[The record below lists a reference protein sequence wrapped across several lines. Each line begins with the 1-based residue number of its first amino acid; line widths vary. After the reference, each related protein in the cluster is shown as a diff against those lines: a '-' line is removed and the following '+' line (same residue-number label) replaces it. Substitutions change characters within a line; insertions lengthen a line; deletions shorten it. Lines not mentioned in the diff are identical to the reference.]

1 MSGDRV
7 GVIKVAI
14 VERPRV
20 CQCGHILWARSYG
33 HNIRSTV
40 GTTTATSQTKLVVG
54 ISRRWD
60 RINTTSI
67 VALTVSRGRL
77 VRAGESN
84 VARKVAAETGVAF
97 GGESAGQD
105 GIQDTER
112 SALTVL
118 ARSVIEG
125 AQRTE
130 GLLRN
135 APRRPVIET
144 YRRS

>member
-14 VERPRV
+14 VDGPWV
-20 CQCGHILWARSYG
+20 CQGSYILGAGRYG

-60 RINTTSI
+60 RINATSI
-67 VALTVSRGRL
+67 VALAVSRGRL

-97 GGESAGQD
+97 GKSA
-105 GIQDTER
+105 R
-112 SALTVL
+112 
-118 ARSVIEG
+118 
-125 AQRTE
+125 
-130 GLLRN
+130 
-135 APRRPVIET
+135 
-144 YRRS
+144 